1 MPKRKPKAESPP
13 RFLPLLEAAAGALV
27 DHRLLLQV
35 ALVLIVA
42 LAITTW
48 GPDEVRH
55 GVNVVIESA
64 PVQLM
69 ARAVFKATGI
79 AVGLSTA
86 PQATGAMPPS
96 GDAAGSVRGT
106 PAPRGGVVPAAG
118 AAPPQGAPQ
127 GPAIKQ
133 PLPRGGI
140 SDAPKD
146 GSRRTGAANEESPD
160 GVLWSL
166 EKDGEIIRA
175 VVQDRG
181 SAGVDLQLFRNG
193 RLWRSE
199 RWADREAARNGAQTQ
214 RANLEKQ
221 GWTPR
226 LARDPQSG

>member
-1 MPKRKPKAESPP
+1 M
-13 RFLPLLEAAAGALV
+13 
-27 DHRLLLQV
+27 
-35 ALVLIVA
+35 
-42 LAITTW
+42 
-48 GPDEVRH
+48 
-55 GVNVVIESA
+55 N
-64 PVQLM
+64 
-69 ARAVFKATGI
+69 
-79 AVGLSTA
+79 
-86 PQATGAMPPS
+86 
-96 GDAAGSVRGT
+96 
-106 PAPRGGVVPAAG
+106 
-118 AAPPQGAPQ
+118 
-127 GPAIKQ
+127 PAIKQ

-146 GSRRTGAANEESPD
+146 GSRRTGAARGGAANEESPD